1 MDPVAAKSAAAEH
14 ITERGGRLMP
24 FELGVAFGTCVGTR
38 PVGPAIFAGVLAIA
52 VAATSVAI
60 VGATAIVTAATGVR
74 VVIAV
79 VVVQR
84 RGPSFPASVCAM
96 LTRTLGWRTLVE

>member
-38 PVGPAIFAGVLAIA
+38 PVGRAIFVSVVAIT
-52 VAATSVAI
+52 VAASTSVVI
-60 VGATAIVTAATGVR
+60 FGATATVFKEEVFMRAI
-74 VVIAV
+74 
-79 VVVQR
+79 
-84 RGPSFPASVCAM
+84 
-96 LTRTLGWRTLVE
+96 GWRTLVE